1 MPIAAGTCRA
11 TPFTKIVRCAWMW
24 KSVCSLVSQ
33 LIPSTGCPVA
43 AAAVPASAGA
53 LPGTGTP
60 SGPVWPGTGAG
71 CSVPSVLSDA
81 SFGAARRHRPAR
93 PAARR
98 PPETPSVTPTAI
110 AAAAT
115 TAPPP
120 TASRIRRL
128 RRASAFLASSIA
140 RFLLSRESPP
150 VFRGGLGG
158 SSPRMSLL
166 DTGTPF
172 IYGLRT

>member
-1 MPIAAGTCRA
+1 MNGPLGVFCATAPGMPIAAGTCRA

-24 KSVCSLVSQ
+24 KSVCSPALQ
-33 LIPSTGCPVA
+33 LIPSTGCPLTA
-43 AAAVPASAGA
+43 DPVPASAVP
-53 LPGTGTP
+53 LGTGTP
-60 SGPVWPGTGAG
+60 SGPVWPAAGAA

-81 SFGAARRHRPAR
+81 SFCAGVPLVPPLAV
-93 PAARR
+93 

-120 TASRIRRL
+120 MASRVRRL
-128 RRASAFLASSIA
+128 RRASAFLAASIA
-140 RFLLSRESPP
+140 AFLLSRE
-150 VFRGGLGG
+150 
-158 SSPRMSLL
+158 LL
-166 DTGTPF
+166 PDTATAF